1 MEKQCRLN
9 IVTNDNKNINENIT
23 SIITETR
30 DGKIEILSN
39 HAKAIIS
46 TIPTVTTFID
56 EAGNRKSIFTS
67 SGILYINNNLI
78 MFCCDSADFPE
89 EVDLE
94 RAERAKERAEK
105 RLADKKDIDIE
116 RANKALLRAKAR
128 IELKKC
134 V

>member
-1 MEKQCRLN
+1 MEKQIRLN
-9 IVTNDNKNINENIT
+9 IVTNDNKNINENII
-23 SIITETR
+23 SIITETI
-30 DGKIEILSN
+30 DGKVEILSN

-46 TIPTVTTFID
+46 TIPTVTIFID
-56 EAGNRKSIFTS
+56 DSGSKKSIFTS

-89 EVDLE
+89 EIDLE

-105 RLADKKDIDIE
+105 RLVEKSDIDIE
-116 RANKALLRAKAR
+116 RAKKALLRAKAR